1 MIDYPL
7 KFHPILKDK
16 IWGGNKLKTLLN
28 KETKSGCLGESWE
41 ISSVENNVSL
51 VSNGLYKDKSL
62 TELIEI
68 FKEELLGVSVY
79 EVFGARFPLL
89 VKFID
94 AKLDL
99 SVQLHPN
106 DQLAKKRHDSFGKAE
121 MWYVVQA
128 DESSTLIIG
137 FNQVVDKETYQKVL
151 REGEITS
158 LLNFKKAKKGDSFF
172 INTGTIHAIGA
183 GVLLAEIQQTSDITY
198 RVFDW
203 NRKNINGEER
213 ELHTDLA
220 LKAINYDTKDHEKLK
235 YDELNSPSNIVSTEY
250 FTTNYI
256 NVVDKLIRRF
266 NEIDSF
272 KIYMCVQGE
281 GAVTINLNKEQI
293 SLGETVLIPAL
304 CKEIILEGNGMV
316 LLEIYVEC
324 KLL

>member
-7 KFHPILKDK
+7 KFQPILKDK
-16 IWGGNKLKTLLN
+16 IWGGSKLKTLLN
-28 KETKSGCLGESWE
+28 KETTSDCLGESWE
-41 ISSVENNVSL
+41 ISSVEHNVSI
-51 VSNGLYKDKSL
+51 VSNGTFRDKSL
-62 TELIEI
+62 TDLIKI
-68 FKEELLGVSVY
+68 FKEELLGTQVY
-79 EVFGARFPLL
+79 ETFGDRFPLL

-106 DQLAKKRHDSFGKAE
+106 DQLAKKRHNSFGKAE
-121 MWYVVQA
+121 MWHIVQA
-128 DESSTLIIG
+128 DEASKLIIG
-137 FNQVVDKETYQKVL
+137 FNQVVDKEIYQKAL
-151 REGEITS
+151 RKGELTS
-158 LLNFKKAKKGDSFF
+158 LLNFKKTKKGDSFF

-183 GVLLAEIQQTSDITY
+183 GVLIAEIQQTSDITY

-213 ELHTDLA
+213 VLHTDLA
-220 LKAINYDTKDHEKLK
+220 SKAINYGTTDHEKLK

-256 NVVDKLIRRF
+256 HVDDKLIRRF

-281 GAVTINLNKEQI
+281 GFVTVNLNKEHI

-316 LLEIYVEC
+316 LLEVYIED
-324 KLL
+324 KFL